1 MDLDNVKEMWS
12 QENISEI
19 PEVSLEKQHE
29 ISNPIEK
36 IKRNIRFEI
45 WSMIPVFPIAIF
57 GLFKLTSDEKMLLY
71 SIGFVMVMAIVSL
84 FFCLKI
90 YKFYKEISN
99 NSLKTYQHL
108 LELEYHIKYFR
119 VLYQSYYIAFVPVL
133 LSEFFLVFQFSR
145 SFNALKIESMIGV
158 FVISLALGF
167 GFLFLCWKLWYHF
180 FYGKYV
186 VQIEK
191 ILSDM
196 KS

>member
-45 WSMIPVFPIAIF
+45 WSMIPVFPISIF

-90 YKFYKEISN
+90 YKFYK
-99 NSLKTYQHL
+99 
-108 LELEYHIKYFR
+108 
-119 VLYQSYYIAFVPVL
+119 
-133 LSEFFLVFQFSR
+133 
-145 SFNALKIESMIGV
+145 
-158 FVISLALGF
+158 
-167 GFLFLCWKLWYHF
+167 
-180 FYGKYV
+180 
-186 VQIEK
+186 
-191 ILSDM
+191 
-196 KS
+196 